1 MAEAALRVRD
11 LAAAAAEYCGL
22 VEHLDRPDGDW
33 LEQVSCLL
41 PRIHAAVIHLQPP
54 AAAAVCPPLS
64 AADYE
69 RRFELFSRLRRLLG
83 EREVADADPASDRLA
98 DDITDIYF
106 ELRRGLDAF
115 SPSRPDAAARIWRSG
130 FLWHW
135 GQHLV
140 DAERRLYEL
149 EVNRR
154 LFRGCAGLD

>member
-1 MAEAALRVRD
+1 MVEAALRVGD
-11 LAAAAAEYCGL
+11 LAAAATEYCGL
-22 VEHLDRPDGDW
+22 VEHLDRPSQDW

-41 PRIHAAVIHLQPP
+41 PRIHAAVILLQSSSES
-54 AAAAVCPPLS
+54 ATCPPLS
-64 AADYE
+64 AAEYD
-69 RRFELFSRLRRLLG
+69 RRFELFSRLRDLLR
-83 EREVADADPASDRLA
+83 ERDIADAGVASDSLA
-98 DDITDIYF
+98 DDIADIYF

-115 SPSRPDAAARIWRSG
+115 SPGHPDAAARIWCSG

-154 LFRGCAGLD
+154 LFRSASD